1 MIQIAIADD
10 ENTVCSQTERDLLQ
24 IAEELHIQVEIDV
37 FYSGRQ
43 LCDHIKDGKIYDVI
57 FLDIEMDDVSGLMAS
72 EYIRKTMQDDGVQI
86 VYISGKTQ
94 YAMKLFQYSPLDFLV
109 KPVEKP
115 RLKQI
120 MIKLIRVLGLWTDRF
135 TFKNGHDVTKVKLRD
150 ILYFESA
157 ARKLK
162 IHTTAGCDEFYGAM
176 EEVHN
181 QLKSLGFICIHRC
194 YLVNYRHIHV
204 FHYADVV
211 LSNGEILPIGRSKRA
226 EIQALQMQLEGE
238 GLYAD

>member
-94 YAMKLFQYSPLDFLV
+94 YAMKLFNTV
-109 KPVEKP
+109 
-115 RLKQI
+115 RLI
-120 MIKLIRVLGLWTDRF
+120 FWSSR
-135 TFKNGHDVTKVKLRD
+135 
-150 ILYFESA
+150 
-157 ARKLK
+157 
-162 IHTTAGCDEFYGAM
+162 
-176 EEVHN
+176 
-181 QLKSLGFICIHRC
+181 
-194 YLVNYRHIHV
+194 
-204 FHYADVV
+204 
-211 LSNGEILPIGRSKRA
+211 
-226 EIQALQMQLEGE
+226 
-238 GLYAD
+238 